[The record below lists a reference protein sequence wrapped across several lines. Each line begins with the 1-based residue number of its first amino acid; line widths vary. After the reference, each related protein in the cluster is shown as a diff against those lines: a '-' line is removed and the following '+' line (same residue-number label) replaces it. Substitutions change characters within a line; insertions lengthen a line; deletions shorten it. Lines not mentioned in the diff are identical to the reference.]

1 LLHATIRLIYKN
13 EVKFVDFKQATSP
26 QTLFFAGGRA
36 KLMKIL
42 EDLAQWKTEYEQNW
56 LAHYRATGEFD
67 WKSYNRPKNSTAPA
81 GPGLDLSN
89 SRLALI
95 SSTGAYLRDS
105 QEPFITDKSRLGDY
119 TIRQFPSSTPFA
131 DLAFAHS
138 SYDHAAVEEDS
149 QVLLPLRHL
158 EDLVQEGVIGELA
171 PSVVSFCGFQ
181 PDVERTMTEM
191 IPAILAAAKAE
202 EVDAALLVP
211 A

>member
-1 LLHATIRLIYKN
+1 
-13 EVKFVDFKQATSP
+13 
-26 QTLFFAGGRA
+26 
-36 KLMKIL
+36 
-42 EDLAQWKTEYEQNW
+42 
-56 LAHYRATGEFD
+56 
-67 WKSYNRPKNSTAPA
+67 
-81 GPGLDLSN
+81 
-89 SRLALI
+89 
-95 SSTGAYLRDS
+95 
-105 QEPFITDKSRLGDY
+105 
-119 TIRQFPSSTPFA
+119 
-131 DLAFAHS
+131 
-138 SYDHAAVEEDS
+138 VEEDS